1 MKPYLTYGAFIAIGN
16 AVITLVLFLAGFHS
30 EAEKLQTANYISGLG
45 GLAIGITLL
54 IIGVR
59 AKRALVP
66 VTEDF
71 GYGKALGAA
80 MMIALFATI
89 FSSVFQFIYSSFIN
103 SNFVEVTIQAQLA
116 GMQAKGMP
124 SDAIEKAE
132 GMMRMMMKPAIQA
145 GFSFVGGMFI
155 NVIISL
161 IAAAFLKRRA
171 VEQLPAA

>member
-1 MKPYLTYGAFIAIGN
+1 MKPYLIYGAFIAIGQ
-16 AVITLVLFLAGFHS
+16 AVLTLVLFLVGFHS
-30 EAEKLQTANYISGLG
+30 EPEKLQTANYILSLG

-66 VTEDF
+66 VTEEF

-80 MMIALFATI
+80 VMISLFATI
-89 FSSVFQFIYSSFIN
+89 ISTAFQFIYASFIN
-103 SNFVEVTIQAQLA
+103 PNFTEVTVQAQIA
-116 GMQAKGMP
+116 GMQANGVP
-124 SDAIEKAE
+124 SDTIDKAE
-132 GMMRMMMKPAIQA
+132 NMMRMMTKPAVMA
-145 GFSFVGGMFI
+145 GLGFVGGMVG

-171 VEQLPAA
+171 VEPLPAA